1 MNYARRLR
9 TGDYPDPEAVSGSST
24 NYCLK
29 NPPVLGG
36 FFIGAVKVFMF
47 LLQQEPCRAECLSI
61 AC

>member
-1 MNYARRLR
+1 
-9 TGDYPDPEAVSGSST
+9 
-24 NYCLK
+24 LK